1 VQQPNKNVPL
11 PRDAMKS
18 ERFRSQYSRC
28 SPTQQ
33 INLSTANPSFA
44 EVKLTAQQNIRAIV
58 TELLPGTELRNG
70 LFWSLNPTR
79 NDQHV
84 GSFYVNAASGSWCD
98 KATDDGGDI
107 IHLVAY
113 LKGISNNDARKWL
126 AGWLGLTSNFSPTA
140 RAANISKESST
151 ASNTKVR
158 KTDLTKLLQGVVDPP
173 NTPVDVYLQ
182 SRGLSL

>member
-1 VQQPNKNVPL
+1 
-11 PRDAMKS
+11 
-18 ERFRSQYSRC
+18 
-28 SPTQQ
+28 
-33 INLSTANPSFA
+33 
-44 EVKLTAQQNIRAIV
+44 
-58 TELLPGTELRNG
+58 
-70 LFWSLNPTR
+70 
-79 NDQHV
+79 
-84 GSFYVNAASGSWCD
+84 
-98 KATDDGGDI
+98 
-107 IHLVAY
+107 VAY